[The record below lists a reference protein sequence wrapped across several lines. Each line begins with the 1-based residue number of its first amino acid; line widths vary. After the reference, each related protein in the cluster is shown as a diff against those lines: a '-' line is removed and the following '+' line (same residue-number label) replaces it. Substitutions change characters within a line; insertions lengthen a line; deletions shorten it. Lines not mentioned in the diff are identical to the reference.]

1 MKIMNSYDRIYN
13 LLTEK
18 RGTGSRLRTTKRK
31 EGAVIAKKKRR
42 AEDQGQSTIDAA
54 EAHRMGKLAAGSMAA
69 GNTELA
75 KRQIKQGQAVKRG
88 TSTQTRP
95 STVYGGR

>member
-1 MKIMNSYDRIYN
+1 MNSYDRIYN

-69 GNTELA
+69 GNPGLA
-75 KRQIKQGQAVKRG
+75 KRQKEEGKAAKRG
-88 TSTQTRP
+88 ALKRTSP
-95 STVYGGR
+95 STVYGGK